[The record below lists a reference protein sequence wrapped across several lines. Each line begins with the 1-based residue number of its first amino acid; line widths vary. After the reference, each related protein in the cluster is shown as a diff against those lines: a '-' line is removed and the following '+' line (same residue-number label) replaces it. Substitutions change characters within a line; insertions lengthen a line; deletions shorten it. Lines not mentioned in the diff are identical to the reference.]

1 MPGQTTGIDK
11 LFTKKLFAIRYWLFA
26 PHYSLFT
33 ETKPPGFASTGTDL
47 RPFHAAF
54 LMNRFRDPYGAEIM
68 IRIFLGYRDPYGVIV
83 I

>member
-1 MPGQTTGIDK
+1 MFTRHVDFVALRMRAFVPSSPG
-11 LFTKKLFAIRYWLFA
+11 A
-26 PHYSLFT
+26 SL
-33 ETKPPGFASTGTDL
+33 KRPGFDSPGTVL
-47 RPFHAAF
+47 PSFHDAC

>member
-1 MPGQTTGIDK
+1 MFTRRNNVNAMLDAGCAPRSPG
-11 LFTKKLFAIRYWLFA
+11 A
-26 PHYSLFT
+26 SL
-33 ETKPPGFASTGTDL
+33 KRSGFDSAGTVL
-47 RPFHAAF
+47 PTFHDAC

>member
-1 MPGQTTGIDK
+1 MPGQVKGKGK
-11 LFTKKLFAIRYWLFA
+11 LFTVHCL
-26 PHYSLFT
+26 LFT
-33 ETKPPGFASTGTDL
+33 ETKRPGFDSTGTVL
-47 RPFHAAF
+47 PSFHDAC